1 MEKREASLRWHK
13 SCWYTRDN
21 GNVCRSWQRGRAK
34 ETRLRTKQ
42 ERIRRVA
49 SLKEFFRDSVT
60 DAMEKHGVAADDH
73 TSYYVVN
80 LLTLFARSEQAY
92 AADNPGTR
100 FQPLALLLAEA
111 AGSEDPRER
120 DLGLQRVG
128 DVALFVAG
136 FFGDGFA
143 RKPVD
148 VDYYI
153 DIGGAAYQSLSA
165 NVRGTVRGRAFGDVF
180 AELGAKFRDFVDVLA
195 EVRDSGKTVDDLDV
209 LRLYEV
215 WLKTGSGRAARILRD
230 RGIHPAP
237 SLNLATRH

>member
-1 MEKREASLRWHK
+1 M
-13 SCWYTRDN
+13 
-21 GNVCRSWQRGRAK
+21 
-34 ETRLRTKQ
+34 RTKQ

-49 SLKEFFRDSVT
+49 SLTEFFRESVAE
-60 DAMEKHGVAADDH
+60 AMEKQGVAADDH

-80 LLTLFARSEQAY
+80 LLTLFARSEQAF

-111 AGSEDPRER
+111 AASTDPRER

-128 DVALFVAG
+128 DIALFVAG
-136 FFGDGFA
+136 FFGDGFV

-153 DIGGAAYQSLSA
+153 DVGGAAYQSLSA
-165 NVRGTVRGRAFGDVF
+165 NVRGTVRGRAFGGVF

-215 WLKTGSGRAARILRD
+215 WLRTGSGRAARILRD
-230 RGIHPAP
+230 RGIEPAG
-237 SLNLATRH
+237 SLNIATRH